1 MSRAGWRETAV
12 SPPVVLAESPVR
24 FQVEAMDDLD
34 RRLIALLREDADRP
48 LKALAAAVGLS
59 ASSVR
64 DRIVR
69 LKASGVIR
77 RVTIEVD
84 LPGQVSAV
92 LFVRLRK
99 TPDPE
104 AVAAVA
110 AIAAVVRC
118 YSLAGEVDLLVEIA
132 GPGTETVN
140 AARDAVAA
148 LPHVADVT
156 TSLVLKKDVDRAG
169 VAST

>member
-1 MSRAGWRETAV
+1 
-12 SPPVVLAESPVR
+12 
-24 FQVEAMDDLD
+24 MDDLD

-77 RVTIEVD
+77 RVTVEVA

-99 TPDPE
+99 TPDLE
-104 AVAAVA
+104 AVAAICAVPE
-110 AIAAVVRC
+110 VVRC
-118 YSLAGEVDLLVEIA
+118 YSLAGEIDLLVELA
-132 GPGTETVN
+132 GAGTDVVN
-140 AARDAVAA
+140 AARDAIAELAA
-148 LPHVADVT
+148 VADVT
-156 TSLVLKKDVDRAG
+156 TSLVLKKDLERG
-169 VAST
+169 

>member
-1 MSRAGWRETAV
+1 
-12 SPPVVLAESPVR
+12 
-24 FQVEAMDDLD
+24 MDDLD

-77 RVTIEVD
+77 RVTIEVN
-84 LPGQVSAV
+84 LPGRVSAV

-99 TPDPE
+99 TPDLE
-104 AVAAVA
+104 AVAAICA
-110 AIAAVVRC
+110 LPDVVRC
-118 YSLAGEVDLLVEIA
+118 FSLAGEVDLLVEIA
-132 GPGTETVN
+132 GAGTAEVN
-140 AARDAVAA
+140 AARDTIAA
-148 LPHVADVT
+148 LPAIADVT
-156 TSLVLKKDVDRAG
+156 TSLVLKKDLERPG
-169 VAST
+169 